1 MDEKTN
7 YRYYVYQI
15 MNVLK
20 YQLLDFFINHC
31 DHLFYRY
38 LRRAKSK
45 IPTPKSSMRKLT
57 VDITYASTTNHK
69 CIGAS
74 SVNFLINVNTY
85 FTLTLVEELNPS
97 DIYKIPLKLHS
108 FNKLTIYLQK
118 SCLGA
123 DNTYLTWRRKQ

>member
-1 MDEKTN
+1 MD
-7 YRYYVYQI
+7 I
-15 MNVLK
+15 MYTCIPNNECVEISTVRFFH
-20 YQLLDFFINHC
+20 QRLLSLILH
-31 DHLFYRY
+31 
-38 LRRAKSK
+38 
-45 IPTPKSSMRKLT
+45 SMRKLT

-123 DNTYLTWRRKQ
+123 DNTYLT